1 MYKLRSLVIFTIV
14 LLFFLILPIF
24 YMIYGDFLVPQLGR
38 ATFTI
43 LQYLEQPTTGKV
55 IDNTL
60 EFSIISS
67 MITVILALVYAWII
81 ARIEVPGRR
90 FFLLLPILG
99 LAMPDVIKAIG
110 WTYLFNPN
118 AGLVNVFFE
127 NVFKIHALF
136 DIYTM
141 TGLIIVRA
149 VSNVPLSYLII
160 YPAIRSLDSHL
171 EEASKV
177 AGHGYLKTLLKV
189 DVPLIRPAIVA
200 SFILAVIGGV
210 NNFDFPY
217 IIGGPARIQT
227 LSTNLYFYVV
237 ERVPPSFGDGA
248 IVGIFFAI
256 ISTILVTIYI
266 FATKD
271 RFKFQ
276 IITGKSIT
284 QTFHKVG
291 NWKYV
296 ALLVCLAIVGM
307 EFLIPFG
314 TLFVIASTTVFQS
327 GVAGMKLDFP
337 HYFLVALH
345 FPLLF
350 SAMRVT
356 LELGFAGGLFA
367 TLLGLFLAY
376 SSVRSGGKQSRF
388 VQYVSSIPL
397 AVPGIV
403 YGVAFLFLFLFAP
416 GLDKL
421 FGTVWALIIAV
432 TFIRIP
438 FATRIMSANFIQLS
452 NELEEASQI
461 SGAAFK
467 RTLRRILLPLIK
479 SGFLNAF
486 MYCTIDSMSDL
497 GGVVLLAFGAATPF
511 TVYLIQLYNG
521 FVIVNG
527 FSEPIVAA
535 AAVMFVGIISLI
547 ITGISVLSHFWGRS
561 NVAMQG

>member
-1 MYKLRSLVIFTIV
+1 M
-14 LLFFLILPIF
+14 
-24 YMIYGDFLVPQLGR
+24 
-38 ATFTI
+38 
-43 LQYLEQPTTGKV
+43 
-55 IDNTL
+55 
-60 EFSIISS
+60 
-67 MITVILALVYAWII
+67 ILALAYAWII

-99 LAMPDVIKAIG
+99 IAMPDVIKAIG

-118 AGLVNVFFE
+118 AGLVNVFLE
-127 NVFKIHALF
+127 NITGVRALLN
-136 DIYTM
+136 IYSM
-141 TGLIIVRA
+141 TGLIVVRA

-160 YPAIRSLDSHL
+160 YPAIRSLDSHM

-177 AGHGYLKTLLKV
+177 AGHGYLETLLRV

-248 IVGIFFAI
+248 IVGVLFAA
-256 ISTILVTIYI
+256 ISTILVTIYL

-276 IITGKSIT
+276 VITGKSVT

-291 NWKYV
+291 KWKYV
-296 ALLVCLAIVGM
+296 ALLVCLAVIGM
-307 EFLIPFG
+307 EFVIPFG
-314 TLFVIASTTVFQS
+314 TLFVIASTTIFQN
-327 GVAGMKLDFP
+327 GVAGMQVDFP
-337 HYFLVALH
+337 HYFLVALK

-350 SAMRVT
+350 SAVRVT
-356 LELGFAGGLFA
+356 LELGFIGGLSA

-397 AVPGIV
+397 AVPGVV
-403 YGVAFLFLFLFAP
+403 YGVAFLFMFLLAP
-416 GLDKL
+416 GFDKL

-432 TFIRIP
+432 TFIRLP
-438 FATRIMSANFIQLS
+438 FATRIMSSNFIQLS

-461 SGAAFK
+461 SGAAFR
-467 RTLRRILLPLIK
+467 RTLLRVLLPLIK
-479 SGFLNAF
+479 GGFLNAF
-486 MYCTIDSMSDL
+486 MYCSIDSMADL
-497 GGVVLLAFGAATPF
+497 GGVVLLAFGSCHPLHRLSYSI
-511 TVYLIQLYNG
+511 VQRNG
-521 FVIVNG
+521 DCEWI
-527 FSEPIVAA
+527 
-535 AAVMFVGIISLI
+535 
-547 ITGISVLSHFWGRS
+547 
-561 NVAMQG
+561 

>member
-1 MYKLRSLVIFTIV
+1 LYKLRSLIIFTFI
-14 LLFFLILPIF
+14 LLFFLILPLL
-24 YMIYGDFLVPQLGR
+24 YMIYGDFLIPSLGR
-38 ATFTI
+38 ASFTF
-43 LQYLEQPTTGKV
+43 LEYLEQPTTGKV
-55 IDNTL
+55 VENTL
-60 EFSIISS
+60 VFSIASS
-67 MITVILALVYAWII
+67 VITVILALGYAWII
-81 ARIEVPGRR
+81 ARIEVPGSR

-99 LAMPDVIKAIG
+99 IAMPDVIKAIG

-118 AGLVNVFFE
+118 AGLVNVFLE
-127 NVFKIHALF
+127 NITGVRALLN
-136 DIYTM
+136 IYSM
-141 TGLIIVRA
+141 TGLIVVRA

-160 YPAIRSLDSHL
+160 YPAIRSLDSHM

-177 AGHGYLKTLLKV
+177 AGHGYLKTLLRV

-248 IVGIFFAI
+248 IVGVLFAA
-256 ISTILVTIYI
+256 ISTILVTIYL

-276 IITGKSIT
+276 VITGKSVT

-291 NWKYV
+291 KWKYV
-296 ALLVCLAIVGM
+296 ALLVCLAIIGM
-307 EFLIPFG
+307 EFVIPFG
-314 TLFVIASTTVFQS
+314 TLFVIASTTIFQN
-327 GVAGMKLDFP
+327 GVAGMQFDFP
-337 HYFLVALH
+337 HYFLVALK

-350 SAMRVT
+350 SAVRVT
-356 LELGFAGGLFA
+356 LELGFIGGLSA
-367 TLLGLFLAY
+367 TLIGLFLAY

-397 AVPGIV
+397 AVPGVV
-403 YGVAFLFLFLFAP
+403 YGVAFLFMFLLAP
-416 GLDKL
+416 GFDKL

-432 TFIRIP
+432 TFIRLP
-438 FATRIMSANFIQLS
+438 FATRIMSSNFIQLS

-461 SGAAFK
+461 SGAAFR
-467 RTLRRILLPLIK
+467 RTLLRVLLPLIK
-479 SGFLNAF
+479 GGFLNAF
-486 MYCTIDSMSDL
+486 MYCSIDSMADL

-521 FVIVNG
+521 MVIVNG

-535 AAVMFVGIISLI
+535 AAVMFVGIIALI
-547 ITGISVLSHFWGRS
+547 IAGISIVAHFWGRS
-561 NVAMQG
+561 NIVMQE

>member
-1 MYKLRSLVIFTIV
+1 MYKSRSLVIFTFV
-14 LLFFLILPIF
+14 LMILLILPLL
-24 YMIYGDFLVPQLGR
+24 YMIYGDFIVPELGR
-38 ATFTI
+38 ATFTF
-43 LQYLEQPTTGKV
+43 LQYAEQPTTGIV
-55 IDNTL
+55 VENTL
-60 EFSIISS
+60 EFSILSS
-67 MITVILALVYAWII
+67 VITVALALIYAWII

-118 AGLVNVFFE
+118 AGLVNVFIE
-127 NVFKIHALF
+127 NTFKIHALMN
-136 DIYTM
+136 IYTM

-177 AGHGYLKTLLKV
+177 AGHGYLRTLLSV

-210 NNFDFPY
+210 NNFDFPF

-227 LSTNLYFYVV
+227 LATNLYFYMVV
-237 ERVPPSFGDGA
+237 RVPPSFGDGA
-248 IVGIFFAI
+248 IVGAFFAI
-256 ISTILVTIYI
+256 ISTICVTIYLY
-266 FATKD
+266 ATKD

-276 IITGKSIT
+276 VITGKSIT

-296 ALLVCLAIVGM
+296 ALLVCLAVVGM
-307 EFLIPFG
+307 EFVIPFG
-314 TLFVIASTTVFQS
+314 TLFVIASTTIFAS
-327 GVAGMKLDFP
+327 GVSGMQWDFP
-337 HYFLVALH
+337 HYFIVALH

-350 SAMRVT
+350 SALKVT
-356 LELGFAGGLFA
+356 LELGVGGGLAA
-367 TLLGLFLAY
+367 TVLGLFMAY

-388 VQYVSSIPL
+388 VQYVTSIPL
-397 AVPGIV
+397 AVPGTV
-403 YGVAFLFLFLFAP
+403 YGVAFIFLYLIAP
-416 GLDKL
+416 GFDKL
-421 FGTVWALIIAV
+421 YGTIWSLIIAMA
-432 TFIRIP
+432 FIRLP

-461 SGAAFK
+461 SGAAFR
-467 RTLRRILLPLIK
+467 RTLGRVLLPLIK
-479 SGFLNAF
+479 AGFLNAF

-521 FVIVNG
+521 FVIVHG

-535 AAVMFVGIISLI
+535 AAVMFVGIIALI
-547 ITGISVLSHFWGRS
+547 ITGISIVSHFWGRT
-561 NVAMQG
+561 NIIMQE